1 MQKGIEERLDACLI
15 FYRNKARGAESE
27 DKRIYHEAYVAGIKR
42 AISEIKKYEQQ
53 EEARKK

>member
-27 DKRIYHEAYVAGIKR
+27 DKRI
-42 AISEIKKYEQQ
+42 
-53 EEARKK
+53 